1 VCSPCCDKLLQ
12 PTGKCHVCGVS
23 ATGGYSRCHAMER
36 LVESIHVQC
45 PNAAHGCTAKPAYY
59 DQHSHCQ
66 TCPHAPCHC
75 PGEACSFI
83 GSTAALLDHI
93 AGVHGWPCT
102 KTKAGER
109 DTIRLRD
116 GFNFL
121 LAVGDAGDDGSQGT
135 TTNHQWLFLLNVARQ
150 RLDRIISV
158 LCFYPRVNAE
168 DARLMEFSLTYS
180 NYSQVFIDRHGGCLL
195 SNHYH
200 SSSFRVACS
209 NLSNGLPNPDEC
221 FRFVVPNS
229 VVGDPNKEDGIEVK
243 ASTIIK

>member
-1 VCSPCCDKLLQ
+1 MWCVRRAATRSSSPRASAMCVASPRQVATADATPWSAWWRAFTPSAQMLRMAAQ
-12 PTGKCHVCGVS
+12 PS
-23 ATGGYSRCHAMER
+23 
-36 LVESIHVQC
+36 
-45 PNAAHGCTAKPAYY
+45 
-59 DQHSHCQ
+59 QHSHCQ

-135 TTNHQWLFLLNVARQ
+135 TTNHQWLFQLNVARQ

-221 FRFVVPNS
+221 FRFVVPNYS
-229 VVGDPNKEDGIEVK
+229 CGHILDFWVCH
-243 ASTIIK
+243 